1 MSVVLCSRTG
11 NLVVWPDFAQNDDVA
26 THRISGTVT
35 ALAATAFPG
44 ETKGELP

>member
-44 ETKGELP
+44 ETEGELP